1 MLPIRFVAGPSDVG
15 DRPVVMVDGSFGSA
29 PRGGLHLA
37 HWPRNRT
44 PDELRRDLS
53 TEVAFAFLD
62 LDAERRA
69 ALAEGCVALAL
80 NHYDTDGVCALFAL
94 SRPEAALRHRELLN
108 AVAAAGDFFEVR
120 DDRAYAVDVALQD
133 LGRRWKG
140 DRDGLLSEALD
151 LLGRMLEDPA
161 AEEERWSDA
170 LERLE
175 QDRRSLEGA
184 LFDDLVYLD
193 LGVWSATLQGDGPAP
208 TDEPT
213 FDPGRHAFLG
223 SGRHDRALLL
233 GSGPAGTTARLVLGT
248 RSFFDVVSRPP
259 SGRPDLA
266 ALAACLNEA
275 EGPRD
280 DGHRWHHQPQD
291 GATPE
296 LWFGQEPLRLYA
308 EHAGRALGWSRID
321 PLEIKRHVLDAIR
334 DAWVLP
340 DDDDEAEGG
349 EDIFDV

>member
-1 MLPIRFVAGPSDVG
+1 MLPIRFVAGPSEVG
-15 DRPVVMVDGSFGSA
+15 EHPVVMVDGSFGSA

-44 PDELRRDLS
+44 PRELRRDLS

-62 LDAERRA
+62 LDEDRRA
-69 ALAEGCVALAL
+69 ALTEGCTALAL
-80 NHYDTDGVCALFAL
+80 NHYDTDGVCALLVLA
-94 SRPEAALRHRELLN
+94 RPELALRHRALLN

-120 DDRAYAVDVALQD
+120 EDRAYAIDVALQD

-140 DRDGLLSEALD
+140 DRDGLLAAALD
-151 LLGRMLEDPA
+151 LLEGMLEDPA
-161 AEEERWSDA
+161 AEEARWA
-170 LERLE
+170 APLERLAV
-175 QDRRSLEGA
+175 DREALAGA
-184 LFDDLVYLD
+184 HFDDLVYLD
-193 LGVWSATLQGDGPAP
+193 LGVWSMTLTGAAP
-208 TDEPT
+208 TP

-248 RSFFDVVSRPP
+248 RSFFDVVSRPA

-266 ALAACLNEA
+266 ALAARLNGA

-280 DGHRWHHQPQD
+280 DGHLWHHQPQE
-291 GATPE
+291 GASPE
-296 LWFGQEPLRLYA
+296 LWFGAPTLRLYA
-308 EHAGRALGWSRID
+308 EHAGPALGWSRID
-321 PLEIKRHVLDAIR
+321 PLEVKRHVLDAIR

-340 DDDDEAEGG
+340 DDDDEADGD